1 MTVLVDTSVWSLA
14 LRRKRRDL
22 STRETAIVHHLRDLM
37 IADEVA
43 LIPLIRQEV
52 LSGIASKT
60 AFGVIQSRLAAVPVL
75 LTPTQ
80 LFDVAAEFYNACRA
94 HGVAAEAIDMTICA
108 AAHSHGTPV
117 FTTDPDFSR
126 YVRHL

>member
-22 STRETAIVHHLRDLM
+22 NPREIAIVHHLRDIM
-37 IADEVA
+37 IADQVV

-60 AFGVIQSRLAAVPVL
+60 IFTTIQSQLAGVPVL
-75 LTPTQ
+75 LTPTAVCD
-80 LFDVAAEFYNACRA
+80 LAAEFYNTCQSK
-94 HGVAAEAIDMTICA
+94 GIAAEAIDMTICA
-108 AAHSHGTPV
+108 AAHSYGTPI

-126 YVRHL
+126 YLR